1 MTVAVRLLALLTAL
15 CTVGL
20 AALPAPPPN
29 PLQVALVCENSSIQP
44 GKPFLAGLLLQH
56 PRSYHSYWR
65 FPGIVGV
72 PTRLKWDL
80 PKGWKAGPIQWPTP
94 ERVFMFKIKAQGFHG
109 QILLPV
115 EITPPATLQPGSQ
128 IRLAAS
134 ASWMC
139 CGRDCNPGFEKL
151 ELQIPTTATAPA
163 PNPEHSRAFATAK
176 ASLPDTLSGWKV
188 EARKSGNRVLIEV
201 RPTNGEARKQFA
213 GMETAQFFTEDGLT
227 DPNRA
232 ETVRRTAEGLL
243 LELAISEFAPQPL
256 PGELRGV
263 LVTPSGWL
271 PGQPGRGLLVRAPL
285 D

>member
-1 MTVAVRLLALLTAL
+1 MTFAARRLSILTAL
-15 CTVGL
+15 CTVGPV
-20 AALPAPPPN
+20 APAAPPPN
-29 PLQVALVCENSSIQP
+29 PLQVALVCETRSIQP

-56 PRSYHSYWR
+56 PESYHSYWR

-109 QILLPV
+109 QKLLPV
-115 EITPPATLQPGSQ
+115 EITPPANLQTGSQ
-128 IRLAAS
+128 IRLTAT

-151 ELQIPTTATAPA
+151 ELQIPTAAAPPD
-163 PNPEHSRAFATAK
+163 PNPTHARDFSAAK
-176 ASLPDTLSGWKV
+176 ASLPAALPGWKV
-188 EARKSGNRVLIEV
+188 HASKTGNRITIQAAPISQE
-201 RPTNGEARKQFA
+201 TRKHFKNIHSA
-213 GMETAQFFTEDGLT
+213 TFFTEDGLT

-232 ETVRRTAEGLL
+232 EAFLRKPDRIF
-243 LELAISEFAPQPL
+243 LELAVSEFAPQPV
-256 PGELRGV
+256 PGELRGI

-271 PGQPGRGLLVRAPL
+271 PGQPGRGLLVRVPL

>member
-1 MTVAVRLLALLTAL
+1 MTAVARLLALLTAL
-15 CTVGL
+15 CTVGP
-20 AALPAPPPN
+20 AAPASPPPN
-29 PLQVALVCENSSIQP
+29 PLHVALVCENSSIQP

-109 QILLPV
+109 QTLLPV
-115 EITPPATLQPGSQ
+115 EITPPTSLQPGSP
-128 IRLAAS
+128 IRLAAT

-151 ELQIPTTATAPA
+151 ELQIQASATAPQ
-163 PNPEHSRAFATAK
+163 PNPEHSRAFAMAK

-188 EARKSGNRVLIEV
+188 EARKSGNSVLIEV
-201 RPTNGEARKQFA
+201 RPADGEARKQFA
-213 GMETAQFFTEDGLT
+213 RMETAQFFTEDGLT

-232 ETVRRTAEGLL
+232 ETVHRTADSLL
-243 LELAISEFAPQPL
+243 LELAISEFAPHPL
-256 PGELRGV
+256 PKELRGV

-271 PGQPGRGLLVRAPL
+271 PEHPGRGLLVRVHL